1 MREISYTQLFFPSYM
16 YHLLYMITYH
26 SLLDAIYIA
35 LDNLCSALHVIL
47 PMMDMKTSYK
57 LLITVHAHEVV
68 QSLPF
73 DRKAVSMV
81 Y

>member
-1 MREISYTQLFFPSYM
+1 
-16 YHLLYMITYH
+16 MITYH
-26 SLLDAIYIA
+26 SLLDSIYIA

-68 QSLPF
+68 QSLLF

>member
-1 MREISYTQLFFPSYM
+1 M
-16 YHLLYMITYH
+16 YRLLYMITYH
-26 SLLDAIYIA
+26 SLLDSIYIA

-68 QSLPF
+68 QARPF
-73 DRKAVSMV
+73 NRKAVSMV
-81 Y
+81 

>member
-1 MREISYTQLFFPSYM
+1 MREISYTQLFFSLYM

-35 LDNLCSALHVIL
+35 LDDLCSTLHVIL
-47 PMMDMKTSYK
+47 PMMDMKTSNK

-68 QSLPF
+68 QARPF
-73 DRKAVSMV
+73 NRKAVSMV
-81 Y
+81 